1 MSPCLVGKLKC
12 LRILFI
18 ILYVEMEIDVAP
30 FCSKVNYHSGDP
42 NVRFKIRFWRDQEGK
57 LYVNYLQ
64 CQRKI

>member
-1 MSPCLVGKLKC
+1 M
-12 LRILFI
+12 FI